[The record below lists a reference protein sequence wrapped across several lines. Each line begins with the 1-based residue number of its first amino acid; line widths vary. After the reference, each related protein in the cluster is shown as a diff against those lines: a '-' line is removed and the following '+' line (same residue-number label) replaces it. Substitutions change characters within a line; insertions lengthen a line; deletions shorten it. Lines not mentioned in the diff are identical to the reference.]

1 MSNFKLTNNSGKL
14 LQAVREYRD
23 EKLEEIG
30 QRAEDYAQR
39 LTPKGNPESTGIAG
53 YRGGTLQKS
62 ITHKVVDD
70 TVYVG
75 SNVEYAPYV
84 ELGTG
89 IYATDGN
96 GRKSPWV
103 WIDKNG
109 KAHYT
114 RGMEPKHMLK
124 KSIADHL
131 DEYKKIIK
139 KP

>member
-39 LTPKGNPESTGIAG
+39 LTPKGTPESTGIAG

-103 WIDKNG
+103 WVDKNG

>member
-1 MSNFKLTNNSGKL
+1 MSNFKLTNNSEKL

-39 LTPKGNPESTGIAG
+39 LTPVGTPESTGIAG
-53 YRGGTLQKS
+53 YRGGTLRKS

-75 SNVEYAPYV
+75 SNVNYAPYV

-103 WIDKNG
+103 WVDKNG

-114 RGMEPKHMLK
+114 RGMKPNHMLK

>member
-39 LTPKGNPESTGIAG
+39 LTPVGTPESTGIAG

-75 SNVEYAPYV
+75 SNVNYAPYV

-103 WIDKNG
+103 WIDKNS

-124 KSIADHL
+124 KSIANHL

>member
-39 LTPKGNPESTGIAG
+39 LTPVGTPESTGIAG
-53 YRGGTLQKS
+53 YRGGTLRKS

-103 WIDKNG
+103 WVDKNG

>member
-39 LTPKGNPESTGIAG
+39 LTPVGTPESTGIAG
-53 YRGGTLQKS
+53 YRGGTLRKS

-75 SNVEYAPYV
+75 SNVKYAPYV

-103 WIDKNG
+103 WVDKNG

>member
-1 MSNFKLTNNSGKL
+1 MSDFKLTNNSGKL

-39 LTPKGNPESTGIAG
+39 LTPKGNPESTGVEG

-75 SNVEYAPYV
+75 SNVNYAPYV